1 MSLPMCCVAR
11 SEATCSTRRS
21 GAQPGRRFADSGLV
35 WAQVLGATRPR
46 CCSAATLTPARPRRH
61 GSGRQRPALCLPRR
75 ARPARPAAP
84 EPAPRRGRPQAQG
97 RRRAA
102 RAGRRKPQGAAR
114 RRAAGERAGQP
125 AARPAAAGRAVPGAA
140 PPRRPLIA
148 SRGVARAVPKFHLQ
162 RASAA
167 GLRSSALA
175 RAAVNSTRA
184 AHAPRA
190 RALQRPSR
198 RRARAQALA
207 CALPW
212 RRAPPL
218 PARAPPQAG
227 RDNDATPF
235 LGAGDRAAARDPPCF
250 ASRAPLCPP
259 SATAAPPLPPARPG
273 TFVGGPAVLPRRTTS
288 APAGLLAALEEA
300 GSAAGARPPAGGGRA
315 APTGRRAAPA
325 WRARPPPCPAPAR
338 RRPGGCP
345 ARATPQARR
354 RAHARHWS
362 WAGRGARQSAWAHGC
377 RTGRHCPPGTRPAR
391 SGRRQWAGVCRRR
404 GSAGRAT
411 HLETR
416 PCAAGYH
423 LRAAGDNLALCA
435 EAPAEAARPRPGGP
449 AHVLTRLGAAR
460 PGWSAGHRR
469 AGRSARSR
477 RRPARRARTARR
489 PAAAPRPA
497 RPPAAWP
504 ARRSARAP
512 AAATHGGR
520 ARLPASVH
528 FTSASHACEGV
539 PTLAACRMLARR
551 RPWPIAN
558 RAPSG
563 RPADAPQGAQVSF
576 SLPLCAEA
584 PPQGLAAKRPATP
597 QRERPSP
604 APQAWAPPS
613 PCLTACAPGPGP
625 PSGSP
630 RRLAPLQPWAGAN
643 AERPC
648 AAAMPG
654 GGRLSPGVAPAVAAA
669 RAGTMRRPRRCCA
682 IWCAG

>member
-1 MSLPMCCVAR
+1 V
-11 SEATCSTRRS
+11 
-21 GAQPGRRFADSGLV
+21 Q
-35 WAQVLGATRPR
+35 
-46 CCSAATLTPARPRRH
+46 
-61 GSGRQRPALCLPRR
+61 
-75 ARPARPAAP
+75 
-84 EPAPRRGRPQAQG
+84 
-97 RRRAA
+97 
-102 RAGRRKPQGAAR
+102 
-114 RRAAGERAGQP
+114 
-125 AARPAAAGRAVPGAA
+125 
-140 PPRRPLIA
+140 
-148 SRGVARAVPKFHLQ
+148 
-162 RASAA
+162 
-167 GLRSSALA
+167 
-175 RAAVNSTRA
+175 
-184 AHAPRA
+184 
-190 RALQRPSR
+190 
-198 RRARAQALA
+198 
-207 CALPW
+207 
-212 RRAPPL
+212 
-218 PARAPPQAG
+218 
-227 RDNDATPF
+227 
-235 LGAGDRAAARDPPCF
+235 
-250 ASRAPLCPP
+250 
-259 SATAAPPLPPARPG
+259 
-273 TFVGGPAVLPRRTTS
+273 
-288 APAGLLAALEEA
+288 
-300 GSAAGARPPAGGGRA
+300 
-315 APTGRRAAPA
+315 
-325 WRARPPPCPAPAR
+325 
-338 RRPGGCP
+338 
-345 ARATPQARR
+345 
-354 RAHARHWS
+354 
-362 WAGRGARQSAWAHGC
+362 
-377 RTGRHCPPGTRPAR
+377 
-391 SGRRQWAGVCRRR
+391 
-404 GSAGRAT
+404 
-411 HLETR
+411 
-416 PCAAGYH
+416 
-423 LRAAGDNLALCA
+423 AAGDSLALCA

-449 AHVLTRLGAAR
+449 AHALTRLGAAR
-460 PGWSAGHRR
+460 PGWSAGHPR

-654 GGRLSPGVAPAVAAA
+654 GAAEPGGGARGGCGPSGNHEEAAPLLRDLVRRLTYERPAERSGGRSSAAAAWPRPAVRTNQRRCWCCVVARACGARPGLCRCADSSHDDHLLIGWRGRHARAPAAPRVTLTLLHAGLRG
-669 RAGTMRRPRRCCA
+669 RAGAGVPRGLPQPQAGAQLARRRRLGRPRLQRPGADAGGGRRGASTIRAGARPCA
-682 IWCAG
+682 AFHRIEADDALLRRGAGRHALLACHQRDRGAAG